1 MKPLNW
7 KREALAALALVGFGL
22 GVLPGLVYLV
32 GQEILGD
39 YEGTDG
45 LATLYGAIV
54 SSLLRG
60 QLFAWI
66 LVLSPYV
73 VILLFRLLVAVRRT
87 RPGRR
92 TA

>member
-1 MKPLNW
+1 VKPLNW
-7 KREALAALALVGFGL
+7 KHEALAALALVGFGL

-39 YEGTDG
+39 YEGADG

-54 SSLLRG
+54 SALLRG

-66 LVLSPYV
+66 LVLSPYL
-73 VILLFRLLVAVRRT
+73 VIVLVRLFAAVRRT

-92 TA
+92 PA